1 MIIRAMNLVD
11 IYFKDKK
18 DKGGNPYTEHLIY
31 VMQNVETTEEKVV
44 ALLHDIMEDTD
55 ITEKEISDFGIQ
67 KVYIDAVKIL
77 TKKSCESYDQ
87 YINRIIKSKNQLENQ
102 LAINVKI
109 VDLEHNM
116 NLDRLKIITSKD
128 MVRNHKYKQAYNKL
142 LPLKK
147 VL

>member
-55 ITEKEISDFGIQ
+55 ITEKEILDFGIQ
-67 KVYIDAVKIL
+67 ELYIDAIKIL
-77 TKKSCESYDQ
+77 TKKSCESYNE
-87 YINRIIKSKNQLENQ
+87 YINRIIKSKNQL
-102 LAINVKI
+102 AINVKL
-109 VDLEHNM
+109 VDLKHNM
-116 NLDRLKIITSKD
+116 NLDRLQTITPEDVERS
-128 MVRNHKYKQAYNKL
+128 HKYKRAYNRL
-142 LPLKK
+142 LPFKK
-147 VL
+147 AL

>member
-1 MIIRAMNLVD
+1 
-11 IYFKDKK
+11 
-18 DKGGNPYTEHLIY
+18 
-31 VMQNVETTEEKVV
+31 MQNVETTEEKVV

-87 YINRIIKSKNQLENQ
+87 YINRIIKSKNQL
-102 LAINVKI
+102 AINVKI

>member
-87 YINRIIKSKNQLENQ
+87 YINRIIKSKNQL
-102 LAINVKI
+102 AINVKI
-109 VDLEHNM
+109 VELEHNM

>member
-1 MIIRAMNLVD
+1 MIIRAMNIVN

-55 ITEKEISDFGIQ
+55 ITEKELLDFGIEE
-67 KVYIDAVKIL
+67 VYINAVKIL
-77 TKKSCESYDQ
+77 TKKSCESYEE
-87 YINRIIKSKNQLENQ
+87 YTNRIIKSKNQL
-102 LAINVKI
+102 AINIKI

-116 NLDRLKIITSKD
+116 NLDRLKKITSKD
-128 MVRNHKYKQAYNKL
+128 MVRKHKYKQSYNKL
-142 LPLKK
+142 LPFKK
-147 VL
+147 DLW

>member
-11 IYFKDKK
+11 KYFKDKK

-55 ITEKEISDFGIQ
+55 ITEKEILGFGIQ
-67 KVYIDAVKIL
+67 NVYVDAVKIL
-77 TKKSCESYDQ
+77 TKKSCESYDE
-87 YINRIIKSKNQLENQ
+87 YIKRIIESENQ

-109 VDLEHNM
+109 ADLEHNM
-116 NLDRLKIITSKD
+116 NLNRLKLITSED
-128 MVRNHKYKQAYNKL
+128 IVRKHKYKQAYSKL

-147 VL
+147 AL

>member
-1 MIIRAMNLVD
+1 MHNI
-11 IYFKDKK
+11 IYFILKYSAYCTPKYEPSKNICYAKCWDNWRK
-18 DKGGNPYTEHLIY
+18 I
-31 VMQNVETTEEKVV
+31 V

-87 YINRIIKSKNQLENQ
+87 YINRIIKSKNQL
-102 LAINVKI
+102 AINVKI

-116 NLDRLKIITSKD
+116 NLIDLK
-128 MVRNHKYKQAYNKL
+128 
-142 LPLKK
+142 
-147 VL
+147 

>member
-55 ITEKEISDFGIQ
+55 ITEKEILDFGIQ
-67 KVYIDAVKIL
+67 EVYIDAIKIL
-77 TKKSCESYDQ
+77 TKKSCESYNE
-87 YINRIIKSKNQLENQ
+87 YINRITKSKNQ
-102 LAINVKI
+102 LAINVKL
-109 VDLEHNM
+109 VDLQHNM
-116 NLDRLKIITSKD
+116 NLDRLQTITPEDVERS
-128 MVRNHKYKQAYNKL
+128 HKYKQAYNRL
-142 LPLKK
+142 LPFKK
-147 VL
+147 AL